1 MNSREVKKG
10 VKVVDHW
17 FPENGEGEIISVKE
31 NETRVKYKAYIRK
44 YTDINLADL
53 IEQKN

>member
-1 MNSREVKKG
+1 MNSREVRKG
-10 VKVVDHW
+10 IKVIDRW

-44 YTDINLADL
+44 YTDIGLADL
-53 IEQKN
+53 TEKIS

>member
-1 MNSREVKKG
+1 MNKRDVKKG

-17 FPENGEGEIISVKE
+17 FPENGIGEIISVKE

-44 YTDINLADL
+44 YTDIGLSDL
-53 IEQKN
+53 TEQRN